1 MVLACYAN
9 PHHMWVIDRLLA
21 RLRRAVRGGPR
32 GGASAGRIEAL
43 IDAALALAND
53 SADGELETVVQ
64 QVARRAAAI
73 TGAVAAL
80 ALVDAEGRL
89 ERFAADG
96 ADRCTWE
103 TIVSPEVL
111 GPLVARVR
119 ALGRPLGLD
128 DLEGATTLAA
138 LAPFGLVAIPVG
150 PGVSGVLLLIEPAA
164 EGVLDDEAFAAVGML
179 ATLAATALENV
190 RQFATLRET
199 CDALRHVAVDVIER
213 RDEQLRHTAGEI
225 HEGIGQRLAA
235 ANAQLQALEP
245 MLDGGPPA
253 ARERLRDARALVVG
267 VLGELRDLAHA
278 LRPSLLE
285 DFGYVPALRWY
296 LRQLRERSGIS
307 LSLEIEG
314 PDCRLPFEMESALFR
329 ATEEVL
335 GSIVRQQDARP
346 LRVRY
351 RRDPDT
357 VQVEIAGPTSEPGN
371 LVAVRER
378 LRRFG
383 GAVRVTSAPDASTII
398 AVEVPAP
405 VN

>member
-1 MVLACYAN
+1 M
-9 PHHMWVIDRLLA
+9 MWVMERLLERLPRAAVGRA
-21 RLRRAVRGGPR
+21 RA
-32 GGASAGRIEAL
+32 GASVERNEAL

-53 SADGELETVVQ
+53 SADGKLEAVVQ

-73 TGAVAAL
+73 SGAAAAF
-80 ALVDAEGRL
+80 ALFDAEGQL
-89 ERFAADG
+89 EHFAADG

-103 TIVSPEVL
+103 TVASRELL

-128 DLEGATTLAA
+128 DLEGTTTLAA

-213 RDEQLRHTAGEI
+213 HDEQLRHTAGEI

-245 MLDGGPPA
+245 LLEGAPQA
-253 ARERLRDARALVVG
+253 ARERLRDARTLVVG
-267 VLGELRDLAHA
+267 VLGELRELARA

-285 DFGYVPALRWY
+285 DLGYVAALRSY
-296 LRQLRERSGIS
+296 LRQLRERSGIN

-314 PDCRLPFEMESALFR
+314 PDIRLPFEMESALFR

-335 GSIVRQQDARP
+335 GSFVRGQDGRP

-351 RRDPDT
+351 RRDPDS
-357 VQVEIAGPTSEPGN
+357 VQVEIAGPSSEPGN

-383 GAVRVTSAPDASTII
+383 GAVRVTSAPDASTVI